1 MFCDACVQMAALQR
15 GSGEVLKQSL
25 GERDLKIASLRAQLE
40 KLKRDSGA
48 SAGTV
53 QPVAVGS
60 RPRPS
65 AACRWNSAP
74 CVSLCRRPGDQLA
87 EGPVHAGE
95 EGSRSGRRGGEVAA
109 GHAAQGCA
117 AGKHDQQG
125 VPVVSPPSPG
135 STTHTALSRR
145 AIDVQNRSRRC
156 TLLWRREV
164 KESAKV
170 QEELRA
176 REKDVEVLQKRLEEL
191 QQTRIQMQTALVQR
205 ATERDAL
212 KVALDVERKEKA
224 SLGAELDETRRKE
237 QEAITQ
243 LKQSQ
248 EWVERLSSQI
258 IQAVSRTPGGSP
270 FQGTL
275 SDQQMVQQM
284 TEIIRE
290 GEALR
295 NKVKELQEE
304 LEEAAAQRD
313 SRIAEEHTLK
323 NLMEEGNVCYTWRS
337 ARLREALSV
346 PALHREV
353 TALKALRVPAAL
365 AWVHATTVGMLD
377 CQLTQVEEATRALLH
392 AGIDVSNS
400 EEYPAGISGGIQAL
414 CERQQQ
420 CEDDLR
426 ALQEELQAS
435 QKTQIQSKEK
445 HAKELQEHLESIK
458 EEHAKELQERLES
471 LKEDHSKELQE
482 RLESLKK
489 DHAKELQEHLESLK
503 EDHAKELQER
513 LESLKEDHAKELQ
526 EHLESLKEDHAK
538 ELQEHLASLKEE
550 LEKQEQ
556 QKLEAQKEEEVR
568 LKLQLE
574 EMREKLESAQTA
586 EATLREQVR
595 TQEAE
600 QEARLAEAEQK
611 GAESER
617 KCWMSLE
624 EEYREQVRQH
634 AHTIVAM
641 EEKIVELRQSLGDND
656 KERDGL
662 REQLRDVEEKLKQG
676 EAEKATEVQALEQ
689 KITALRDALA
699 EARKEADDRGE
710 VIAALSRD
718 LSTANARLSDNAEVS
733 EQQKTELE
741 QQRALVVQQKVHLG
755 TLTQKLGQMSRLVD
769 QKGAELQRAR
779 EELRLCREAQQDRVG
794 RERQEGLDPKRTCA
808 ECQATAQSVTSST

>member
-1 MFCDACVQMAALQR
+1 
-15 GSGEVLKQSL
+15 
-25 GERDLKIASLRAQLE
+25 
-40 KLKRDSGA
+40 
-48 SAGTV
+48 
-53 QPVAVGS
+53 
-60 RPRPS
+60 
-65 AACRWNSAP
+65 
-74 CVSLCRRPGDQLA
+74 
-87 EGPVHAGE
+87 
-95 EGSRSGRRGGEVAA
+95 
-109 GHAAQGCA
+109 
-117 AGKHDQQG
+117 
-125 VPVVSPPSPG
+125 
-135 STTHTALSRR
+135 
-145 AIDVQNRSRRC
+145 
-156 TLLWRREV
+156 
-164 KESAKV
+164 
-170 QEELRA
+170 
-176 REKDVEVLQKRLEEL
+176 
-191 QQTRIQMQTALVQR
+191 
-205 ATERDAL
+205 
-212 KVALDVERKEKA
+212 
-224 SLGAELDETRRKE
+224 
-237 QEAITQ
+237 
-243 LKQSQ
+243 
-248 EWVERLSSQI
+248 
-258 IQAVSRTPGGSP
+258 
-270 FQGTL
+270 
-275 SDQQMVQQM
+275 MVQQM

-323 NLMEEGNVCYTWRS
+323 NLMEEGN

-400 EEYPAGISGGIQAL
+400 EEYPSGISGGIQAL

-458 EEHAKELQERLES
+458 EEHAKELQER
-471 LKEDHSKELQE
+471 
-482 RLESLKK
+482 
-489 DHAKELQEHLESLK
+489 LESLK

-676 EAEKATEVQALEQ
+676 EAEKATEVQALEE

-808 ECQATAQSVTSST
+808 ECQATAQSVTSRLCDHQMALMRQQPNGLGAQRTDGQGSDTTCQHGLLAPAAMCGETLERTARLDLSDTLDLSERTYLELVRALSEVLELSEERLSGSASLKYLPREERERVATCRLRDLEVLRGQAQRREEQLREYQRDQRTWRESQAAEQRLQGRVDSLREGLQAERQESALLREALRRTRDRLEREVTLNRTVKERKAAVLDRGPNKSGRVVAHSCVQPGLRDKVASRKPCLQEKLRRKEYETEVLKEQLRRKEQELHDATCALEAATPADPQASWEQQCPDPMSLTSVELMATPLV